1 MAQNLSLLS
10 GKLKTNKPFPSFPFT
25 LLMPVPLLGFPGI
38 LQEFRDS
45 MSSLELSL
53 ALEMEEQRSSTVES

>member
-1 MAQNLSLLS
+1 
-10 GKLKTNKPFPSFPFT
+10 
-25 LLMPVPLLGFPGI
+25 MPIPLLGFPGI